1 MSACASS
8 HLSVPTVFGSS
19 PLFRFRS
26 RADLLAKGQGLVEY
40 GLIIAGVALVCAA
53 AGSVFGHKTSDL
65 IGAVATIIPGAHADD
80 NGPMT
85 SGKLIETT
93 AGAAATG
100 IELDTTT
107 IEANSATAR
116 LGVNLGLNAPASFGG
131 LILEQ

>member
-1 MSACASS
+1 MRKLFSS
-8 HLSVPTVFGSS
+8 K
-19 PLFRFRS
+19 
-26 RADLLAKGQGLVEY
+26 KGQGLVEY

-53 AGSVFGHKTSDL
+53 AVSVFGHKTSDL